1 LTTPLDRPTL
11 GGVQDIRNLVQS
23 AGRRRTPSVLLAA
36 ALAVAAGALG
46 QGEASGSTNVDLQG
60 LRHAACPPPLRP
72 LSPHPYSD
80 DAVRDARTRHL
91 FKVGP
96 HSEQLVRPVDW
107 LQDPHRSQ
115 RFRNALA
122 SLSWVDALLYD
133 YRHRQH
139 SGSLRQARNL
149 MLDWVHHQPRH
160 GAHTSRDAWHSKVV
174 GDRAGYLGY
183 MTRAAACEHLLRHD
197 QALAAIRSLKVHA
210 HWLLRHHSK
219 TNHGLFDN
227 LGLLA
232 LGRDLR
238 FTENARQWRRLGR
251 TRFVRFFHRRV
262 MVDEGFWL
270 ENSAAYHYLLTHL
283 LERFVP
289 AARGH
294 RPGLPKLLSR
304 MRTVGGWLIE
314 PDHRI
319 VQFGDSNLSTPG
331 PHLQRRSDA
340 DRGMLTLL
348 KSGLAVV
355 KQPGSFLSVVA
366 DFHNAAHKHSDEL
379 SFDLFDHGHRI
390 VSDTGMYHKDPG
402 RLRHFV
408 KSARAH
414 STLTVDGRNFPRSG
428 SFTYGSGLQARGAG
442 SGWYAIQGKNPL
454 LSGQGVRHF
463 RLFLY
468 KPGTALIIVD
478 RVRSSRTHTYDRY
491 FQLGP
496 DIDINGQGPQTL
508 DLQAPGLTGTL
519 YSESSTGPE
528 KRTSRRGNRRPLS
541 GWTSPSYRTFV
552 PRWTVDLRSVAG
564 DADYATTISLDSGDL
579 RAGLGSTGPNRT
591 TLSLRSEGAG
601 AGTLTVQRNESKLVV
616 VQNP

>member
-1 LTTPLDRPTL
+1 
-11 GGVQDIRNLVQS
+11 VQHLRDHVQS
-23 AGRRRTPSVLLAA
+23 PGCRRTPSVILAA
-36 ALAVAAGALG
+36 ALATVAAAGALG
-46 QGEASGSTNVDLQG
+46 PGADSGWGNVHLQG
-60 LRHAACPPPLRP
+60 LRHAACPPSLRP
-72 LSPHPYSD
+72 LSPHAYSD
-80 DAVRDARTRHL
+80 DAVREARTRHL

-122 SLSWVDALLYD
+122 SLSWVDVLLYD

-139 SGSLRQARNL
+139 RGSLREARNL

-160 GAHTSRDAWHSKVV
+160 GAHTSPDAWHSKVV

-183 MTRAAACEHLLRHD
+183 MTRAAACEHMLRHD
-197 QALAAIRSLKVHA
+197 QALAAIRSLKAHA

-238 FTENARQWRRLGR
+238 FTEDAHRWRRLGR
-251 TRFVRFFHRRV
+251 KRFVNSFHRRV
-262 MVDEGFWL
+262 LVDEGLWL
-270 ENSAAYHYLLTHL
+270 ENSAAYHHLLTNL
-283 LERFVP
+283 LARFVP

-294 RPGLPKLLSR
+294 RPGLPRLLSR
-304 MRTVGGWLIE
+304 MKAVGGWLIE
-314 PDHRI
+314 PDDHI
-319 VQFGDSNLSTPG
+319 VQFGDSNLSAPG
-331 PHLQRRSDA
+331 LHFQRRSDA
-340 DRGMLTLL
+340 DGGMLTLL

-355 KQPGSFLSVVA
+355 KQPGSFLSVIA
-366 DFHNAAHKHSDEL
+366 DFHDAAHKHSDEL

-402 RLRHFV
+402 RVRDFV

-414 STLTVDGRNFPRSG
+414 STLTVDGRDFPRSG
-428 SFTYGSGLQARGAG
+428 SFTYGSGLRARGAG

-468 KPGTALIIVD
+468 KPGAALIIVD

-496 DIDINGQGPQTL
+496 DIDINAQGPQTL
-508 DLQAPGLTGTL
+508 DLQAPGFNGTL
-519 YSESSTGPE
+519 YGESSIGSE
-528 KRTSRRGNRRPLS
+528 KRTTRRGNRQPLS

-552 PRWTVDLRSVAG
+552 PRWTVDLRSVASN
-564 DADYATTISLDSGDL
+564 ADYATTISLDSGEL
-579 RAGLGSTGPNRT
+579 RAGLGSTGPDRT
-591 TLSLRSEGAG
+591 TLNLRSEGAS
-601 AGTLTVQRNESKLVV
+601 AGTLTVQRNGSKLVV
-616 VQNP
+616 VQTP